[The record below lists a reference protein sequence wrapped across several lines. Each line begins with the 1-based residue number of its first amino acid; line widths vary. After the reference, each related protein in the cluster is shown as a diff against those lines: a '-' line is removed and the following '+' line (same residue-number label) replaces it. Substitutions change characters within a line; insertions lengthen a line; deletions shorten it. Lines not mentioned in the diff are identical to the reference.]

1 MGDYMGKPMDL
12 LSVMLAAIAMIA
24 LFRFKAG
31 VIAVIL
37 GCGIVGMA
45 LNLLTPTT
53 IASGLAFN

>member
-1 MGDYMGKPMDL
+1 MGRPMDL

-45 LNLLTPTT
+45 LNLFTPTM
-53 IASGLAFN
+53 IASGLAF